1 MPSGEDIGMMQWAWV
16 IPALSA
22 SAFFLIVL
30 FGRFLPQKGAFIS
43 ILAILAG
50 FVLFWFVLGDLLS
63 SGLDFGVFSLNWLT
77 IGSTSI
83 TWGVLV
89 DRLSVVMLGL
99 VTFVAFLVQVYSLEY
114 MRGDPRFGW
123 YFAAHALFAAAMLAL
138 VLADN
143 LLFLYISWEL
153 VGLGSYLLIGFWYER
168 RSAAEAAKKAF
179 ITTRIGDVGLLIGI
193 MLLFKATGTFDIK
206 AIFQAAEAG
215 LISQGTLNASMLLIF
230 LGAMGKSAQ
239 FPFHVWLPDAME
251 GPSPVSALI
260 HAATMVAAGVYLVAR
275 MLPLFELAPTVLLIV
290 AVIGLIT
297 FIFAGTL
304 SLVMKDMKRVL
315 AYSTISHLGLMM
327 LSLGAFGV
335 GAAIFHLVAHGVSKA
350 LLFLGAGSVM
360 HSLDDETDIWKMGGL
375 RHRMPVTA
383 ITFVIGAASLA
394 GIVPLSGFFSKDEAL
409 LAVLDHRNP
418 VFIILALAAVVL
430 SALYMV
436 RVTLVVFFGSL
447 KSENESAHES
457 PLLMTVPLMLLA
469 FFALTVGFIA
479 FSWTDAYG
487 GFSDFLVGEGKFHI
501 NVWLT
506 VVSLLLA
513 VGGIIIGW
521 MAYSRGSI
529 SHQRLAQRYPTVHRI
544 LVNKYYIDE
553 IYQWVIN
560 RIVLALGRFT
570 ALFDRAVVNDVGV
583 NGSALSVWTSAMI
596 LRFVQTGK
604 MYNYGLV
611 MALGVIALTLIWW
624 IVLT

>member
-1 MPSGEDIGMMQWAWV
+1 
-16 IPALSA
+16 
-22 SAFFLIVL
+22 
-30 FGRFLPQKGAFIS
+30 
-43 ILAILAG
+43 
-50 FVLFWFVLGDLLS
+50 
-63 SGLDFGVFSLNWLT
+63 
-77 IGSTSI
+77 
-83 TWGVLV
+83 
-89 DRLSVVMLGL
+89 
-99 VTFVAFLVQVYSLEY
+99 
-114 MRGDPRFGW
+114 
-123 YFAAHALFAAAMLAL
+123 
-138 VLADN
+138 
-143 LLFLYISWEL
+143 
-153 VGLGSYLLIGFWYER
+153 
-168 RSAAEAAKKAF
+168 
-179 ITTRIGDVGLLIGI
+179 
-193 MLLFKATGTFDIK
+193 
-206 AIFQAAEAG
+206 
-215 LISQGTLNASMLLIF
+215 
-230 LGAMGKSAQ
+230 
-239 FPFHVWLPDAME
+239 
-251 GPSPVSALI
+251 
-260 HAATMVAAGVYLVAR
+260 
-275 MLPLFELAPTVLLIV
+275 
-290 AVIGLIT
+290 
-297 FIFAGTL
+297 
-304 SLVMKDMKRVL
+304 
-315 AYSTISHLGLMM
+315 
-327 LSLGAFGV
+327 
-335 GAAIFHLVAHGVSKA
+335 
-350 LLFLGAGSVM
+350 
-360 HSLDDETDIWKMGGL
+360 
-375 RHRMPVTA
+375 MPVTA

-430 SALYMV
+430 SALYMT

-479 FSWTDAYG
+479 FNWTDAYG
-487 GFSDFLVGEGKFHI
+487 GFADFLVGEGEFHI

-506 VVSLLLA
+506 IVSLLLA

-529 SHQRLAQRYPTVHRI
+529 SHQSLAQRYPTVYRI

-570 ALFDRAVVNDVGV
+570 ALFDRAVVNDIGV